1 MRPPV
6 RLASLMEI
14 GAIFVFTHDS
24 IGVGEDGP
32 THQPIE
38 HLVSLRAIPG
48 LDVIRPC
55 DANETAWA
63 WKTAIQNGG
72 QPTALIFS
80 RQALPTLD
88 RGKYASAEGL
98 TKGGYILAAA
108 EGGDPE
114 IILISAGSEVSVVVA
129 AHEKLVAAGVRSQ
142 VVSMPS
148 WHLFEKQD
156 QAYKDKVLPA
166 KVTARL
172 AVEMGS
178 EVGWDRY
185 VGLAGRTI
193 TMSSFG
199 ASAPLAKLQ
208 DKFGFTADHVV
219 SVANDML
226 GKGK

>member
-1 MRPPV
+1 
-6 RLASLMEI
+6 
-14 GAIFVFTHDS
+14 
-24 IGVGEDGP
+24 VGEDGP

-38 HLVSLRAIPG
+38 QLVSLRAIPG

-63 WKTAIQNGG
+63 WRVAIRNNN

-88 RGKYASAEGL
+88 REKYASAEGL
-98 TKGGYILAAA
+98 TKGAYILAEA

-114 IILISAGSEVSVVVA
+114 IVLIAAGSEVSLAAA
-129 AHEKLVAAGVRSQ
+129 AHEKLAEAGVRSQ
-142 VVSMPS
+142 LVSMPS

-156 QAYKDKVLPA
+156 QAYKDKVLPPN
-166 KVTARL
+166 VTARL

-178 EVGWDRY
+178 ETGWHRY

-199 ASAPLAKLQ
+199 ASAPIAKLQ
-208 DKFGFTADHVV
+208 DKFGFTVENIV
-219 SVANDML
+219 NTANDML